1 MRIFWLGFVSKV
13 MRRSRNDSTLCGRSK
28 GQRKKYMTNES
39 DSRSDT
45 EVHRVSTTS
54 ERVQRVRRNRDRNVA
69 TILAIVAIGLILIIL
84 VVWRWKRS
92 SAEAEQEVTPVV
104 SVKVA
109 KAEKG
114 SIAAQVTAVGTI
126 WPREKADVGAKIS
139 AQIRKMSLLK
149 NKVVHAGEVIAVLE
163 SRDLQAQRA
172 EAVAALNEARANERS
187 LVTGTIPK
195 TNAEDQKALSDARAK
210 VNTTRAIYQRRLTLY
225 ERGGISKKD
234 LEQSQ
239 LDLTTAEDELRLE
252 EQTVALRARSLN
264 PNDRALAAARTAQ
277 AQQHLATLDAQ
288 LGYATIRSPIT
299 GIVTD
304 QFQYE
309 GEFASAGGKLVTI
322 ADTSS
327 VIVKAPFADTVA
339 AQLKVGD
346 AAKVLP
352 TDTSAEEMNGQITLL
367 GRSTDPASR
376 TVEVWVT
383 LGNGDGKLR
392 ANGAAQVTV
401 FANSKNDAI
410 IVPASAVTLETS
422 NANEGTVMVVDAQN
436 VAHETKVTA
445 GVRTPDKMEIVEGLQ
460 GGETVVIEGNY
471 ALPDGTKVEFGE
483 HKKKEGEEKK
493 DQGEEK
499 KDEK

>member
-1 MRIFWLGFVSKV
+1 MSEDPNKLRDDAS
-13 MRRSRNDSTLCGRSK
+13 
-28 GQRKKYMTNES
+28 E
-39 DSRSDT
+39 
-45 EVHRVSTTS
+45 S
-54 ERVQRVRRNRDRNVA
+54 ERLAVGEEPRRKTRQRDLVVGTAAVA
-69 TILAIVAIGLILIIL
+69 LVVLALVVLII
-84 VVWRWKRS
+84 WRWKG
-92 SAEAEQEVTPVV
+92 SAADKDAEVTPVV
-104 SVKVA
+104 SVKVV

-139 AQIRKMSLLK
+139 AQIKQMSLLK

-172 EAVAALNEARANERS
+172 EAIAALNEARANERS
-187 LVTGTIPK
+187 LVSGTIPK
-195 TNAEDQKALSDARAK
+195 TNAEDQKALLDARAK
-210 VNTTRAIYQRRLTLY
+210 VNTARATY
-225 ERGGISKKD
+225 ERRQVLYANGGISKKD
-234 LEQSQ
+234 LEASQ
-239 LDLTTAEDELRLE
+239 LEFTTAEDELRLE

-264 PNDRALAAARTAQ
+264 PNDRALAEARTAQ

-288 LGYATIRSPIT
+288 LSYATIRSPIT

-322 ADTSS
+322 ADTST

-339 AQLKVGD
+339 AQLKTGD
-346 AAKVLP
+346 EAIVLP
-352 TDTSAEEMNGQITLL
+352 TDSSAEEMKGQITLL
-367 GRSTDPASR
+367 GRSSDPTNR

-383 LGNGDGKLR
+383 LGNAAGKLR

-401 FANSKNDAI
+401 LANSKNDAI
-410 IVPASAVTLETS
+410 VVPTSAVTLESS

-436 VAHETKVTA
+436 VAHETKVTV
-445 GVRTPDKMEIVEGLQ
+445 GIRTSEKIEIVEGLK

-471 ALPDGTKVEFGE
+471 ALPDRTKVSTEE
-483 HKKKEGEEKK
+483 KKEEGEEKK
-493 DQGEEK
+493 EE
-499 KDEK
+499 DEK